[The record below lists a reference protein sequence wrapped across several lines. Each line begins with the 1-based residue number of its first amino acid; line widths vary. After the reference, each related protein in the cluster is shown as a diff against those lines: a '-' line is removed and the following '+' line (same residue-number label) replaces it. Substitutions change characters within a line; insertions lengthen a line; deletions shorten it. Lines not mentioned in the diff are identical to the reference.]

1 MAASS
6 LRRSVALGAAI
17 FCASGFS
24 AAATAATAD
33 SVEQLSSPELALTLL
48 VLGMGSVFSGLTGI
62 YLFLLVLRR
71 VTNRPARSRAASAL
85 QGEGEG
91 DEPDIEVTAEM
102 THAIALAL
110 YMDLRTFDPEG
121 ASTVTVRKVTRPF
134 SPWWNAGKTQMQ
146 VDKARIFERRG

>member
-1 MAASS
+1 MAASNVP
-6 LRRSVALGAAI
+6 RSVAPGVAV
-17 FCASGFS
+17 FCACVFS
-24 AAATAATAD
+24 ASVTAATPD
-33 SVEQLSSPELALTLL
+33 SVAQLSSPELALTLL

-71 VTNRPARSRAASAL
+71 VTNRPARSQAGSSL
-85 QGEGEG
+85 QGEGE
-91 DEPDIEVTAEM
+91 DHDIEVTAEM

>member
-1 MAASS
+1 MAASN

-24 AAATAATAD
+24 ASATAATAD

-85 QGEGEG
+85 QGEGE
-91 DEPDIEVTAEM
+91 EPEIEVTAEM